1 MSFYTKMKPSS
12 SYNFLI
18 MSNVY
23 DVEDLKAQIRQ
34 LRSTR
39 SALQQESEV
48 LEKEIASLQVR
59 LYLHVI
65 IYLKVDETF
74 MFILKLFLFC
84 L

>member
-1 MSFYTKMKPSS
+1 
-12 SYNFLI
+12 

-74 MFILKLFLFC
+74 MFILKLFLFY

>member
-1 MSFYTKMKPSS
+1 MSFFTKMKPSS
-12 SYNFLI
+12 SYNFLET

-48 LEKEIASLQVR
+48 LEKEA
-59 LYLHVI
+59 
-65 IYLKVDETF
+65 
-74 MFILKLFLFC
+74 
-84 L
+84 